1 MPDLIIQIIVVLLVC
16 GFVYWGF
23 MALLDVTPFIA
34 EPFKSVIRVL
44 VMILVGAIIL
54 FYAIIP
60 VLKMLP
66 RLLH

>member
-1 MPDLIIQIIVVLLVC
+1 MPEMIIQIIIVLLVC
-16 GFVYWGF
+16 GFLYWALS
-23 MALLDVTPFIA
+23 ALLDAASFIA

-44 VMILVGAIIL
+44 VMILMGAVIL